1 MKKYHLGYS
10 ADDSVNSP
18 YAKYYQ
24 PNLSPMQAQVSE
36 AIACG
41 GMAWELFYPAGR
53 ASELLEDGYW
63 PIETG
68 YSRTPDFGVNV
79 FCYTQMPRVTPQMWD
94 WWFGWHGDEANKYK
108 LWHPHAHINAEW
120 KDGQK
125 DRQAYVGRTSHIT
138 EYLGSE
144 VKKGAISFIPPSE
157 MGLDE
162 AQLKA
167 RGEVAICALIG
178 LPGIP
183 MIAGRM
189 IHLVRSV
196 EGGAEMRSRMWMG
209 GSSVAFGKKPGPLRK
224 LFAWVIRPIVALL
237 LPNPQEL
244 LVHNA
249 QEMQHLAEI
258 LPDLYADFRPKTDQ

>member
-1 MKKYHLGYS
+1 MAKHYLGYS
-10 ADDSVNSP
+10 EKDLANSP
-18 YAKYYQ
+18 FAKYFN
-24 PNLSPMQAQVSE
+24 PNIAPMQPQVKE

-41 GMAWELFYPAGR
+41 GQTQELFYSVDQAPK
-53 ASELLEDGYW
+53 LLDEGYW
-63 PIETG
+63 PVESG
-68 YSRTPDFGVNV
+68 YARSNDMGMRV
-79 FCYTQMPRVTPQMWD
+79 FCLTQMPNVTPEMWD
-94 WWFGWHGDEANKYK
+94 WWFGWHGDDASKYK

-125 DRQAYVGRTSHIT
+125 GRHAYVGRTSHIT

-144 VKKGAISFIPPSE
+144 IKKGAITFIPPSE
-157 MGLDE
+157 MGLNETELE
-162 AQLKA
+162 AKGQ
-167 RGEVAICALIG
+167 VAICALIG

-189 IHLVRSV
+189 IHLVRPV
-196 EGGAEMRSRMWMG
+196 EDGAEMRSRMWMG

-224 LFAWVIRPIVALL
+224 LLAWLIRPVVAAL

-258 LPDLYADFRPKTDQ
+258 LPDLYAEFGPK

>member
-1 MKKYHLGYS
+1 MTNHHLGYNQN
-10 ADDSVNSP
+10 DLNNSP
-18 YAKYYQ
+18 YAKYFN
-24 PNLSPMQAQVSE
+24 PEIAPMQEQVRE

-41 GMAWELFYPAGR
+41 GMTHELFYPFDR
-53 ASELLEDGYW
+53 ANELLKDGYW

-68 YSRTPDFGVNV
+68 FARIPDMSMST
-79 FCYTQMPRVTPQMWD
+79 FCLTHMPRVTPQMWD

-108 LWHPHAHINAEW
+108 LWHPHAHVNAEW
-120 KDGQK
+120 KDGEK
-125 DRQAYVGRTSHIT
+125 GKQAYVGRTSHII

-144 VKKGAISFIPPSE
+144 LKKGAISFIPPSE

-162 AQLKA
+162 TKLAE

-183 MIAGRM
+183 MVAGRM
-189 IHLVRSV
+189 IHQIRAV

-209 GSSVAFGKKPGPLRK
+209 GANITLGKKTGPIRK
-224 LFAWVIRPIVALL
+224 LLAFLLRPLVSLV

-249 QEMQHLAEI
+249 QEMQHLAEF
-258 LPDLYADFRPKTDQ
+258 LPELYAEFDPKQ